1 MKKARLLVVIL
12 LILSLLSG
20 CSDLIEIDE
29 QIYPLVIGAD
39 IGVNNKVRLTLQ
51 YPSYKGSAQGTIGG
65 SKEGGGGKEGS
76 GVGETGEV
84 DGTVVTTIEAST
96 ILEGVNLLNTAIA
109 RTISLTHAKMLVF
122 SEEFARK
129 GIGEYLA
136 PMMRY
141 RETRRIMHVV
151 VCTGKAEEF
160 IKANKSTIGA
170 SATKSIEL
178 MVVQSVHSGLFSRE
192 TFVDFYDGMLS
203 PYKNAVAAYAG
214 VNEFDNLQENGSGAN
229 PPLDTLYEFKPG
241 ELPREGAAK
250 REFFGTAVFKG
261 DKMVGYLNSHET
273 RYYQMI
279 TGQLKRAIVSVE
291 DKNKPGNAIVL
302 DERMGRKPVI
312 KARFENGK
320 PVIDVQL
327 NIEADL
333 GAIQSRINYDSL
345 ERIDELNKQLEE
357 RIGNGVRETI
367 EKAQK
372 EFKSDIFGF
381 GYKIAGH
388 FNTIQEWKE
397 YGWFRHYPEAKV
409 NVDVDFNIRRTGL
422 MYGSSPILGEDDNK

>member
-1 MKKARLLVVIL
+1 LV
-12 LILSLLSG
+12 
-20 CSDLIEIDE
+20 EIDE

-51 YPSYKGSAQGTIGG
+51 YPSYKGASQGTMGG
-65 SKEGGGGKEGS
+65 EKGGGGGSTES

-129 GIGEYLA
+129 GVGEYLA

-151 VCTGKAEEF
+151 VCRGKAEDF
-160 IKANKSTIGA
+160 IKTNKSTIGA

-178 MVVQSVHSGLFSRE
+178 MATQSVNSGLFSRE
-192 TFVDFYDGMLS
+192 TFIDFYDGMIS
-203 PYKNAVAAYAG
+203 TYRNSIAAYAG
-214 VNEFDNLQENGSGAN
+214 VNEFNNLDESNKKTN
-229 PPLDTLYEFKPG
+229 PPLETLYDFRPG
-241 ELPREGAAK
+241 ELPRRGAAK

-273 RYYQMI
+273 RYHQMI
-279 TGQLKRAIVSVE
+279 TGQLERAIVSVE
-291 DKNKPGNAIVL
+291 DINEPGTAIIL
-302 DERMGRKPVI
+302 DERMARKPII
-312 KARFENGK
+312 KVRFENEK
-320 PVIDVQL
+320 PIVDVKL
-327 NIEADL
+327 SIEADL

-345 ERIDELNKQLEE
+345 ERIDELNKLLEK
-357 RIGNGVRETI
+357 RIGNGVKETI
-367 EKAQK
+367 KKAQK

-381 GYKIAGH
+381 GYKAAGH
-388 FNTIQEWKE
+388 FNTIQEWQAYNWSKPK
-397 YGWFRHYPEAKV
+397 YNKGKNKFRINH
-409 NVDVDFNIRRTGL
+409 L
-422 MYGSSPILGEDDNK
+422 LILVIVFLSYYW